1 MNEIELFS
9 RMMVMACETR
19 LGMVAYWKSP
29 TSERRGRKGFAE
41 DAESKK
47 IHRFSLRPLRILCV
61 LCVWLLIFSHASCPS
76 AALIEY
82 LTIIRK

>member
-1 MNEIELFS
+1 MNEIGLFW

-19 LGMVAYWKSP
+19 LGMVAYWKPP
-29 TSERRGRKGFAE
+29 TSERRGRRDFAE
-41 DAESKK
+41 DAKNKK
-47 IHRFSLRPLRILCV
+47 IHRFSLRPLRRAV
-61 LCVWLLIFSHASCPS
+61 HFSHASCPS